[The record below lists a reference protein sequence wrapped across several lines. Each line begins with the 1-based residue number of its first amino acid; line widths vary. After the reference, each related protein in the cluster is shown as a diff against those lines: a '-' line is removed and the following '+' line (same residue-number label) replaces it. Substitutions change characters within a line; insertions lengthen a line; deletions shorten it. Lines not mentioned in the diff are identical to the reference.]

1 MTDSE
6 FIEEMATRLNLLI
19 EGDPAR
25 AAVVLTTPLVRAGYA
40 NVGHFLG
47 QMCLP
52 RGITQDTDPAELQNV
67 KFLMPVMEGGRIA
80 RFEAVTG
87 AELQE
92 KAGQAAQG
100 AAEPPDGKKVH

>member
-1 MTDSE
+1 MTDAE

-19 EGDPAR
+19 EGDADR
-25 AAVVLTTPLVRAGYA
+25 ATAVLTASLAHAGYA

-52 RGITQDTDPAELQNV
+52 RGITPATAPEELQNV
-67 KFLMPVMEGGRIA
+67 KFLMPVMGKGRIA

-87 AELQE
+87 AQLQE
-92 KAGQAAQG
+92 KAAQAAQG
-100 AAEPPDGKKVH
+100 VTEPSDGSKVH

>member
-6 FIEEMATRLNLLI
+6 FIEEMATRLNLLL
-19 EGDPAR
+19 EGDSDR
-25 AAVVLTTPLVRAGYA
+25 ALAALTVSLTHAGYA

-52 RGITQDTDPAELQNV
+52 RGITPATSPDELQNV
-67 KFLMPVMEGGRIA
+67 KFLMPVMEGGRIVQ
-80 RFEAVTG
+80 FQAVTG

-92 KAGQAAQG
+92 KAAEAAQG
-100 AAEPPDGKKVH
+100 GAEPSGGSEVH